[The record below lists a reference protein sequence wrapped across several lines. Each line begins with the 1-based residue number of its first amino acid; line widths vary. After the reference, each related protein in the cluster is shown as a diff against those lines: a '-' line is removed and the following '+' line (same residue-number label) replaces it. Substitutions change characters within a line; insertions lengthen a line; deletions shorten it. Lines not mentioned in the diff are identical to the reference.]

1 MQSTGHSSRH
11 DLSFTSTH
19 GSAITYVTKILR
31 GLKYSGTVGG
41 NSNPAGAPMHDYGC
55 YMASMSLRTQIA
67 QALGKR
73 ATIRLRDSDGSMRD
87 IVGVLQSETALVNR
101 RGEIVNFNPDEAV
114 AFRVIPVF
122 NRRDV
127 STGSLSIYDTKSKSL
142 HTITG
147 TDGVVRIYCC
157 GPTVYRDAHVGNLR
171 TFLLSDLI
179 SRTLQMTGLDV
190 TLVQNITDVG
200 HMADD
205 FEEDKMLA
213 ESAKTKVD
221 PFKIARTF
229 EERFHIDLARLN
241 IDPAASYPRASEK
254 MPEMIA
260 SIEKLIDMKRA
271 YVGSD
276 GSVYFDATSFPTY
289 GALSGNKL
297 DSLQPGHR
305 YEFTDEG
312 GKRFHA
318 DWALWKLAGAR
329 TQMIWD
335 SPWGAGFPGWHIE
348 CSAMSIELLDSHVD
362 LHLGGIDLRFPH
374 HENERAQS
382 NSLTGNETVDT
393 WVHGEHLLFEGRK
406 MSKSAENVV
415 LLQDVIDRGLDPL
428 SLRFALL
435 ENRYRSQ
442 MDLSWASLEA
452 AHSTLKRW
460 RQLLANAGASDEMKF
475 DQEVSDAL
483 TTDLD
488 TPRAMQRIRTIE
500 KDPTIGALDKRALFL
515 FADQVFGLDL
525 DRGIES
531 REVSAEIQA
540 LLDARIS
547 ARAQKNWALSDSLR
561 DQLTDAG
568 LEINDG
574 ADGQSWSW
582 K

>member
-1 MQSTGHSSRH
+1 MR
-11 DLSFTSTH
+11 
-19 GSAITYVTKILR
+19 
-31 GLKYSGTVGG
+31 
-41 NSNPAGAPMHDYGC
+41 NE
-55 YMASMSLRTQIA
+55 IA

-73 ATIRLRDSDGSMRD
+73 VTIRLRASDGGFRD
-87 IVGVLQSETALVNR
+87 LVGVLQSETALINR
-101 RGEIVNFNPDEAV
+101 RGETLAFTPEDAV

-122 NRRDV
+122 NRRDA
-127 STGSLSIYDTKSKSL
+127 SSGSLSMYDTMTRSL
-142 HTITG
+142 KTISSQ
-147 TDGVVRIYCC
+147 DGAVRIYCC

-205 FEEDKMLA
+205 FSDEDKMLA
-213 ESAKTKVD
+213 ESEKTKVD
-221 PFKIARTF
+221 PFDIARIF
-229 EERFHIDLARLN
+229 EARFHTDLARLN
-241 IDPAASYPRASEK
+241 IHSADSYPRASEK
-254 MPEMIA
+254 MPQMIEA
-260 SIEKLIDMKRA
+260 IEKLIELNYA
-271 YVGSD
+271 YIGSD
-276 GSVYFDATSFPTY
+276 GSIYFDATSFPSY

-297 DSLQPGHR
+297 EALKPGHR

-348 CSAMSIELLDSHVD
+348 CSAMSIELLDGHVD
-362 LHLGGIDLRFPH
+362 LHIGGIDLRFPH

-382 NSLTGNETVDT
+382 NALTGDETVDS

-406 MSKSAENVV
+406 MSKSAGNVV

-442 MDLSWASLEA
+442 MDLSWAALEA

-460 RQLLANAGASDEMKF
+460 RQLLASAGNGTELKF
-475 DQEVSDAL
+475 DQEISDAL
-483 TTDLD
+483 TNDLD
-488 TPRAMQRIRTIE
+488 TPRAMQRIRAIE
-500 KDPTIGALDKRALFL
+500 KDSSIGALDKRAIFL

-525 DRGIES
+525 ARGVES
-531 REVSAEIQA
+531 KEISADLQA
-540 LLDARIS
+540 LLDARIA
-547 ARAQKNWALSDSLR
+547 ARADKNWALSDSLR
-561 DQLTDAG
+561 DQLSDAG
-568 LEINDG
+568 LEIKDG